1 MSTERQRG
9 LVAECLLLLELL
21 GRGRE
26 RGVAPEGVINKWVL
40 GRRDFAGNG
49 IAIEV
54 KATASATRRH
64 HISSLSQLEVDS
76 DSEKVFIYSVGL
88 RHDPST
94 QKYLP
99 DYIDAVESELV
110 TSGGEPLPTAI
121 EAFEDKLIS
130 YGYDPSHR
138 GLYTS
143 SDGILQSPLLPPRLF
158 RVEDIDRLTIS
169 NFKNNRLPASV
180 VSVSYELDISSPPLS
195 INDKHEILDSM
206 IGI

>member
-1 MSTERQRG
+1 M
-9 LVAECLLLLELL
+9 
-21 GRGRE
+21 
-26 RGVAPEGVINKWVL
+26 
-40 GRRDFAGNG
+40 
-49 IAIEV
+49 

-143 SDGILQSPLLPPRLF
+143 SDGIPLLPPRLF